1 MTTRTASRTA
11 SSPATAAIVGVNAVP
26 LQMLVLYGS
35 YRSDRKGIRLAQR
48 ICEELQSYGDAA
60 ELIDA
65 RTVGLPIIDRMYKEY
80 ALGEAPA
87 QMEALATK
95 IRQADAFA
103 FVVGDYNWG
112 VQPGLK
118 NLTDHFL
125 EEWFWRPAVIA
136 SYSTGR
142 TAGVRT
148 ALAWCGTL
156 TEMGM
161 VVVPSTLAVGPIDEA
176 LDVRGRPTGEHGRLL
191 AAALPQFL
199 EPAGDYAGP

>member
-1 MTTRTASRTA
+1 MPLVYSGPARQQVHWDVGCGTQLETWVTTRTASRTA

-125 EEWFWRPAVIA
+125 EEWFWSSSLRNFSI
-136 SYSTGR
+136 
-142 TAGVRT
+142 
-148 ALAWCGTL
+148 
-156 TEMGM
+156 
-161 VVVPSTLAVGPIDEA
+161 VPEI
-176 LDVRGRPTGEHGRLL
+176 RH
-191 AAALPQFL
+191 
-199 EPAGDYAGP
+199 